1 MLTNIFIVSSF
12 VAMFLFVFK
21 EFYFISNLEVG
32 HNQEVM
38 KLSSI
43 IKSAG
48 ITYLFSQLKIL
59 LFVEALIFTLLYVF
73 IGLEVAVAFFMGA
86 ILAWCAGF
94 LSMYFSVTYNS
105 KVALA
110 AQKGYDSA
118 FTTAFSVGKIIG
130 VTVSGIAFLSCY
142 VIFLYSS
149 IFNFV
154 NLSVLLIG
162 FSFGASLISVFARI
176 GGGIFTKGADV
187 GADLVGKVE
196 KNIPEDDPRNPA
208 VIADALGDNVGDACG
223 MSADLFQTFVVL
235 VSAAI
240 FLFVQNIKIEL
251 LIREIQLIFMILAAG
266 SLASIL
272 VLLSG
277 WSFKE
282 SDKFSSLGISIK
294 TFFMMSF
301 VLSGASFIFFRN
313 FLDIKEI
320 VAATLC
326 GVFSASLVMP
336 LTEYYTSGGFSPVD
350 SIVESS
356 KQGSANNVIQGLSV
370 GYSAVFFNLLFISL
384 NIFVSYI
391 IHGIPGVAFS
401 CLGMIAVCPVVLAL
415 DAFGPIT
422 DNAGGLVEMG
432 GLDSSIRDVTDR
444 LDAVGNMTKATTKGY
459 AVFTAGL
466 AAFVLN
472 SLYAKELVR
481 NFSDFDWVLSLEN
494 IYILVGLFV
503 GAAVISYFS
512 AFCLLSVNRA
522 SITIMEEV
530 RYQFNTLKIME
541 GLDKPDYN
549 KAIEI
554 LTKASLKEMIIPSL
568 LPVISSLGL
577 FGCVGYC
584 SGIESAFLSLS
595 GFIMGVTLVGIV
607 LSISMTVSGGA
618 WDNAK
623 KHIESNGRKH
633 SPEHQAAVI
642 GDTVGDPYK
651 DTAGPAIN
659 PVIKLVGIIGI
670 LVIMA
675 LSR

>member
-1 MLTNIFIVSSF
+1 MLTNVFIVSSF
-12 VAMFLFVFK
+12 IAMFLFVFK

-38 KLSSI
+38 NLSSI
-43 IKSAG
+43 IKAAG

-59 LFVEALIFTLLYVF
+59 LFVEALIFALLYVF
-73 IGLEVAVAFFMGA
+73 IGLEISVAFFMGA

-130 VTVSGIAFLSCY
+130 VAVSGIAFLSCY

-149 IFNFV
+149 LFDFS

-282 SDKFSSLGISIK
+282 SDRFSSLGISIK
-294 TFFMMSF
+294 TFFVMSF
-301 VLSGASFIFFRN
+301 VLSAISFVLFRGFFE
-313 FLDIKEI
+313 IKEI

-350 SIVESS
+350 GIVESS

-370 GYSAVFFNLLFISL
+370 GYDAVFFNLLFISL
-384 NIFVSYI
+384 NIFVSYT

-432 GLDSSIRDVTDR
+432 GLDSSVRDVTDR

-530 RYQFNTLKIME
+530 RHQFNTLKIME

-623 KHIESNGRKH
+623 KYIESNGRKH